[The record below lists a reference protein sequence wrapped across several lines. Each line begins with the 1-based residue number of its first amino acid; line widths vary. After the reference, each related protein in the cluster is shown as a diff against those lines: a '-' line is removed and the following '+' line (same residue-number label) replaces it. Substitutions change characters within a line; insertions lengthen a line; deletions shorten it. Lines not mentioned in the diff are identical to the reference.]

1 MSKAIMISSAGRQSA
16 EMAGKAT
23 AGLVDTK
30 AAVAP
35 DYFLGVEKS
44 LSGKCWIGREIDE
57 RQSLA
62 MAQRLGLPEIVGRV
76 LAARGVG
83 LEDADTFLNPTLRD
97 LLPDPSLLKDMDG
110 AAERLA
116 AAVMGGEMIG
126 IFGDYDVD
134 GATSSALLRRFFAA
148 VGGRSQTYIP
158 DRIKEGYG
166 PNTPAL
172 LKLKDDGAGVVVT
185 VDCGTAAHEPLGAA
199 AKAGLD
205 VIVVDHHEAEANL
218 PEAAAIINPNRLDDD
233 SGQGQLAAVGVAFL
247 LVVAVNRV
255 LRAAGWYESRPEPD
269 LTGWLDLVALGT
281 VCDVVPL
288 TGLNR
293 ALVTQG
299 LKVMG
304 RRNNPGLRALG
315 DVAGITE
322 APGTYHAGFLLG
334 PRINAGGRIGAPD
347 LGTRLLGTDDADEA
361 QEIAHRLDELNQ
373 ERKGIERSVLDAAIA
388 EVEQA
393 GDDLGPLIVAAGEG
407 WHPGVI
413 GIVAGRL
420 KDRFNRPACV
430 VALDGGTGT
439 GSGRSVS
446 GVDLGAAVI
455 AACQAG
461 ILLKGGG
468 HKMAA
473 GFTVEAGKLKELEAF
488 LSERVAT
495 DIRAGGIRPS
505 LYLDGA
511 VKATAATMDL
521 VETLQ
526 QVGPFG
532 SGNPEPRFVIPAA
545 TLSYAAVVG
554 DKHVRGF
561 ITGEGGGRLGA
572 ISFNSLDTPLGQA
585 LLKSDGAPLHIAGR
599 LKANTWQ
606 GRTSAQLH
614 IDDAAPAW

>member
-1 MSKAIMISSAGRQSA
+1 
-16 EMAGKAT
+16 
-23 AGLVDTK
+23 
-30 AAVAP
+30 
-35 DYFLGVEKS
+35 
-44 LSGKCWIGREIDE
+44 
-57 RQSLA
+57 
-62 MAQRLGLPEIVGRV
+62 MAQRLGLPEVVGRV

-83 LEDADTFLNPTLRD
+83 LEDADAFLNPTLKD
-97 LLPDPSLLKDMDG
+97 LLPDPSRLKDMDA

-116 AAVMGGEMIG
+116 GAVMAGEVIG
-126 IFGDYDVD
+126 ILGDYDVD
-134 GATSSALLRRFFAA
+134 GATSSALLKRFIAA
-148 VGGRSQTYIP
+148 VGGRSQIHIP

-185 VDCGTAAHEPLGAA
+185 VDCGTSAFEPLAA
-199 AKAGLD
+199 ASKAGLD
-205 VIVVDHHEAEANL
+205 VIVVDHHEAEAKL
-218 PEAAAIINPNRLDDD
+218 PPATAIINPNRLDDD

-255 LRAAGWYESRPEPD
+255 LRDAGWYESRSEPD

-304 RRNNPGLRALG
+304 LRNNPGLRALG
-315 DVAGITE
+315 DVAGLRE
-322 APGTYHAGFLLG
+322 APGTYHAGFVLG

-347 LGTRLLGTDDADEA
+347 LGSRLLGTDDADEA
-361 QEIAHRLDELNQ
+361 MEIAHRLDELNQ

-388 EVEQA
+388 QVEQA

-420 KDRFNRPACV
+420 QDRFNRPACV
-430 VALDGGTGT
+430 VALDGGKGT
-439 GSGRSVS
+439 GSGRSVT
-446 GVDLGAAVI
+446 GVDLGAAII

-473 GFTVEAGKLKELEAF
+473 GFTVEAGKLKQLEDF
-488 LSERVAT
+488 LGARVAT

-511 VKATAATMDL
+511 VKPKAANMNL
-521 VETLQ
+521 VETPQ
-526 QVGPFG
+526 QIGPFG

-554 DKHVRGF
+554 DRHVRGF
-561 ITGEGGGRLGA
+561 ITGEGGGRLAA